1 MRAQGGGAA
10 SSLPNLMKPTMLHPY
25 PLAGA
30 NEPAPASA
38 PAPAA
43 SGAHPHLQALVAKA
57 RARGP
62 IAVAVA
68 YPCDTASIEAAHGA
82 AQAGLIEPVLV
93 GPRAR
98 IEAAALQAG
107 VSLAHMSIQDTAD
120 DANVAAAR
128 AAQLCRDG
136 RCAALMKGA
145 LHSDELLGAA
155 VSRDAGLRIGRR
167 ASHVF
172 VMDVPGHARPLL
184 MTDCVVNI
192 APTLLDKRDIA
203 QNAIDF
209 ALALGIQVPR
219 VAILSAVETVNPAI
233 PGTIDAAAL
242 CKMTDR
248 GQIRGGLVDGPL
260 AFDNAICADS
270 ARNKGIVSPV
280 AGRPDVLLVPGLEA
294 GNMIY
299 KELVYLAGA
308 ECAGLVL
315 GMRVPIVLTS
325 RSDSVASRVAS
336 CALAVLVSG
345 AAAPDRLA
353 LVEQAA

>member
-1 MRAQGGGAA
+1 MFI
-10 SSLPNLMKPTMLHPY
+10 PY

-30 NEPAPASA
+30 DEPIATTAPSR
-38 PAPAA
+38 
-43 SGAHPHLQALVAKA
+43 SHPHLHALIEQA
-57 RARGP
+57 RAHGP

-68 YPCDTASIEAAHGA
+68 YPCDAASIEAAHA
-82 AQAGLIEPVLV
+82 AAEAGLIEPVLV

-98 IEAAALQAG
+98 IEAVAAQAG
-107 VSLAHMSIQDTAD
+107 VSIAAYVVQDTAD
-120 DANVAAAR
+120 DPNEAATR

-136 RCAALMKGA
+136 RAAALMKGA

-155 VSRDAGLRIGRR
+155 IGRDAGLRSGRR

-172 VMDVPGHARPLL
+172 VMDVPGLERPLL

-192 APTLLDKRDIA
+192 TPTLLDKRDIA
-203 QNAIDF
+203 QNAIDL
-209 ALALGIQVPR
+209 AIALGIATPR

-233 PGTIDAAAL
+233 PGTIDAASL
-242 CKMTDR
+242 CKMADR
-248 GQIRGGLVDGPL
+248 GQIRNGLLDGPL
-260 AFDNAICADS
+260 AFDNAISAAS
-270 ARNKGIVSPV
+270 ARNKGIVSSV
-280 AGRPDVLLVPGLEA
+280 AGRPDVLLVPNLEA

-336 CALAVLVSG
+336 CALAVMMSREP
-345 AAAPDRLA
+345 AASRSPWLK
-353 LVEQAA
+353 EAA